1 MAASNGIYGTHLDD
15 QFDTTQAALDY
26 DTDVFEDALVT
37 DSTTPDFNLDKLEA
51 SMDAEVSGTG
61 YTAGGKTKGSI
72 TSAVAA
78 GFFTID
84 GADQSWTSAT
94 IASIEARVF
103 KCAAPDQLLCMT
115 DFGTTLSVTSGTFT
129 ITEDS
134 NGIFRFDYT
143 P

>member
-1 MAASNGIYGTHLDD
+1 MAASDGIYGTHLDD
-15 QFDTTQAALDY
+15 QFDTTQAGLDY
-26 DTDVFEDALVT
+26 DSDTFEDALVT
-37 DSTTPDFNLDKLEA
+37 DSTTPDFDADKLES
-51 SMDAEVSGTG
+51 SMDGEVSGTG
-61 YTAGGKTKGSI
+61 YSAGGKTKGSI
-72 TSAVAA
+72 TSAIAS

-94 IASIEARVF
+94 ISSIEGRVF
-103 KCAAPDQLLCMT
+103 KCALPDQLLCMT
-115 DFGTTLSVTSGTFT
+115 DFGTTLAVTSGTFS